1 MLVVDDSPVFLDVA
15 ASLVSAAPSLR
26 LVGVA
31 PSGEEAI
38 ELLPTLRPDFVLVD
52 FNMPGIDGAE
62 TAAVI
67 GKQRPEAVVVL
78 ISAEPAGL
86 EFAARAAGA
95 AAVLDK
101 RRLGPEA
108 LEALWAKHRPE
119 P

>member
-1 MLVVDDSPVFLDVA
+1 VLVVDDSPVFLEVA

-26 LVGVA
+26 LIGVA
-31 PSGEEAI
+31 PSGADAI
-38 ELLPTLRPDFVLVD
+38 EVLPKLRPDFVLVD

-67 GKQRPEAVVVL
+67 GKECPEAVVVI

-86 EFAARAAGA
+86 EFAARASGA
-95 AAVLDK
+95 VAVLDK
-101 RRLGPEA
+101 RGLGPGV

-119 P
+119 R